1 MEVSGASGVGGSSPI
16 RSIEA
21 PGVQAATSAGVQG
34 VEVPQDEVQISAS
47 AQLLGQIQN
56 DPAVRAER
64 LAEIREAIA
73 NGVYETPAKLEAAL
87 LKLLEEIRRDGIA

>member
-21 PGVQAATSAGVQG
+21 PGVQAAHSAGVQG
-34 VEVPQDEVQISAS
+34 VEVPQDEVQISA
-47 AQLLGQIQN
+47 AARLLGQIQN

-87 LKLLEEIRRDGIA
+87 LKLLEEIRRDVV

>member
-21 PGVQAATSAGVQG
+21 SGVQSASSAGLQG
-34 VEVPQDEVQISAS
+34 VELPRDEVQISA
-47 AQLLGQIQN
+47 AARLLGQIQN
-56 DPAVRAER
+56 DPAMRAER
-64 LAEIREAIA
+64 LAEIQTAIA

-87 LKLLEEIRRDGIA
+87 LKLLDEIRRDAV